1 MFYESPLTFTISL
14 PEVLLE
20 IDPSSIWIEG
30 VGAGDSRVPMTI
42 FEGDVKALARGQLNI
57 QLLELGCIAAEINQI
72 KAISAAAVRAHR
84 EGQTASK
91 AAKDAASVL
100 EIEVTTDMAA
110 YPDPSPNQL
119 TEWDPTTRFTVTS
132 NPLVQTRLRA

>member
-1 MFYESPLTFTISL
+1 MFYESSLTFTISL
-14 PEVLLE
+14 AEVLLE

-30 VGAGDSRVPMTI
+30 VGAGDGRVPMTI
-42 FEGDVKALARGQLNI
+42 VEGDVKALARGQLNI
-57 QLLELGCIAAEINQI
+57 QLLELGCIAAEVNQI

-91 AAKDAASVL
+91 AAKEAASVL

-119 TEWDPTTRFTVTS
+119 SEWDPTTRFTITS
-132 NPLVQTRLRA
+132 NRLAQARLRA

>member
-30 VGAGDSRVPMTI
+30 VGDGDGRVPMTI
-42 FEGDVKALARGQLNI
+42 VEGDVKALARGQLNI
-57 QLLELGCIAAEINQI
+57 QLLELGCIAAEVNQI

-91 AAKDAASVL
+91 AAKDAASAL

-110 YPDPSPNQL
+110 YPDPCSNQL
-119 TEWDPTTRFTVTS
+119 SEWDPTTRFSITS
-132 NPLVQTRLRA
+132 NQLAQARLRA

>member
-1 MFYESPLTFTISL
+1 M
-14 PEVLLE
+14 LLE

-30 VGAGDSRVPMTI
+30 VGAGDGRVPMTI
-42 FEGDVKALARGQLNI
+42 VEGDVKALARGQLNI
-57 QLLELGCIAAEINQI
+57 QLLELGCIAAEVNQI
-72 KAISAAAVRAHR
+72 KAITAAAARAHR
-84 EGQTASK
+84 EGKTASR

-119 TEWDPTTRFTVTS
+119 TEWDATTRFTITS
-132 NPLVQTRLRA
+132 NSLVQARLRA

>member
-1 MFYESPLTFTISL
+1 MFYESSL
-14 PEVLLE
+14 MPEVLLE

-30 VGAGDSRVPMTI
+30 VGAGDGRVPMTI
-42 FEGDVKALARGQLNI
+42 VEGDVKALARGQLNI
-57 QLLELGCIAAEINQI
+57 QLLELGCIAAEVNQI

-119 TEWDPTTRFTVTS
+119 TEWDPTTRFTVIS

>member
-30 VGAGDSRVPMTI
+30 VSAGEGRVPMTI
-42 FEGDVKALARGQLNI
+42 VEGDVKALARGQLNI
-57 QLLELGCIAAEINQI
+57 QLLELGCVAAEVNQI

-84 EGQTASK
+84 EGQTASQ
-91 AAKDAASVL
+91 AARDAASVL
-100 EIEVTTDMAA
+100 EIEVTSDMAA
-110 YPDPSPNQL
+110 YPDPNPSQL
-119 TEWDPTTRFTVTS
+119 TEWDPATRFSVTS
-132 NPLVQTRLRA
+132 NQSIQARLRA

>member
-30 VGAGDSRVPMTI
+30 VSAGDSRVPMTI
-42 FEGDVKALARGQLNI
+42 VEGDVKALARGQLNI

-91 AAKDAASVL
+91 AAKRCGQRVRD
-100 EIEVTTDMAA
+100 
-110 YPDPSPNQL
+110 
-119 TEWDPTTRFTVTS
+119 
-132 NPLVQTRLRA
+132 

>member
-42 FEGDVKALARGQLNI
+42 VEGDVKALARG
-57 QLLELGCIAAEINQI
+57 
-72 KAISAAAVRAHR
+72 
-84 EGQTASK
+84 
-91 AAKDAASVL
+91 
-100 EIEVTTDMAA
+100 
-110 YPDPSPNQL
+110 
-119 TEWDPTTRFTVTS
+119 
-132 NPLVQTRLRA
+132 